1 MTGSYK
7 TAANSGVG
15 RAVIA
20 FGKARG
26 YRIIKSRPPD
36 RAVAEVEAAGG
47 EVVLVDDDAAP
58 GRIAEIVS
66 DGSIR
71 LALDGVRCAATARLA
86 KTLSQHGELVG
97 YMVGYS
103 APGELRDLMD
113 KDFTLHSFYQVRPD
127 YDAKVPS
134 VARDK
139 CVQESEFSS
148 FLKIESAEA
157 VQVKGFGSLLCSA
170 R

>member
-1 MTGSYK
+1 
-7 TAANSGVG
+7 
-15 RAVIA
+15 VIA

-58 GRIAEIVS
+58 DRIAEIVS

-71 LALDGVRCAATARLA
+71 LALDGVRRAATARLA

-127 YDAKVPS
+127 YDAKVPGILRGATALIAS
-134 VARDK
+134 GKLYVPVAATYP
-139 CVQESEFSS
+139 
-148 FLKIESAEA
+148 LSAIKDA
-157 VQVKGFGSLLCSA
+157 VAHVERGGKVLLDMQKE
-170 R
+170 